1 MRKPSTVVAS
11 ALAAG
16 VAAFLLAAPIANAD
30 PPPPCPPD
38 DQQCQEQQKN
48 PGAGIANEVIDN
60 VQQGVDQA
68 NEALN
73 PKPSAGPGIMVLKNG
88 VPWCMAFGQPIPP
101 GAVIDK
107 IHPSGMTSYC

>member
-1 MRKPSTVVAS
+1 MRTHTTFAAS
-11 ALAAG
+11 LLAA
-16 VAAFLLAAPIANAD
+16 AAFLLAAPIAHAD
-30 PPPPCPPD
+30 PPPPCAPD
-38 DQQCQEQQKN
+38 DLQCQEQQKN

-60 VQQGVDQA
+60 VQQGVDQT

-73 PKPSAGPGIMVLKNG
+73 PKGGGGPGIMVLKNG